1 MSRRRQLAI
10 YAAGLLSGIGIVGA
24 TLSGAAVDS
33 IIPYTFKDG
42 QVISADTL
50 NDLFDQIKQG
60 TRGYSSET
68 ELSGRWA
75 CRTYDPAPVGT
86 RTNTMPNWNF
96 TVDPDTGILAV
107 DQTWTFSANGSQL
120 SMDKVKIGGVMANN
134 TGVCQGATTF
144 TYGIKLIESTLMLQ
158 GQSSCT
164 GGDGQALAVT
174 RVSPTKFRA
183 TTSNT
188 VVVCTSTIQPPGAP
202 IDLAASTASGGVSLT
217 WTANGGNPSS
227 YSILKKSSGTY
238 SQIATSTTN
247 SYTDSTGAPGDLYR
261 VKAINSDGP
270 SIASTAAK
278 AN

>member
-10 YAAGLLSGIGIVGA
+10 YAAGLFSGIGIVGA
-24 TLSGAAVDS
+24 TLSGASVDS

-75 CRTYDPAPVGT
+75 CKTYDPAPANT

-96 TVDPDTGILAV
+96 AVDPDTGILAV
-107 DQTWTFSANGSQL
+107 DQTWTFSANGAQL
-120 SMDKVKIGGVMANN
+120 SMDKVKIGGVQANN
-134 TGVCQGATTF
+134 TGVCQGVTAF

-158 GQSSCT
+158 GQSNCT

-188 VVVCTSTIQPPGAP
+188 VVVCTSTVQPPSAP
-202 IDLAASTASGGVSLT
+202 IDLTATVASNGVSLA

-227 YSILKKSSGTY
+227 YSVLKKSNGSY
-238 SQIATSTTN
+238 SSIATATSP
-247 SYTDSTGAPGDLYR
+247 SYTDTTGIAGDLYR
-261 VKAINSDGP
+261 IKAINSDGT
-270 SIASTAAK
+270 SLASTAAK